1 MPTLEI
7 KSIAILES
15 SIEEG
20 KGNEEL
26 KYEILAKDSTVL
38 WMTSGRFLED
48 IKESI
53 GNHSELDRLKIT
65 SIHVRAPHFHIEST
79 DLPKQI
85 LELTLSGRAEVYH
98 DVVETEN
105 G

>member
-7 KSIAILES
+7 KSIAILQS
-15 SIEEG
+15 NIEEG

-26 KYEILAKDSTVL
+26 KYEILAKNTDVL
-38 WMTSGRFLED
+38 WMTSGRFLDD
-48 IKESI
+48 IKKLI
-53 GNHSELDRLKIT
+53 GNHSELDRLKVT
-65 SIHVRAPHFHIEST
+65 SIHVHTPHFHIEST

-85 LELTLSGRAEVYH
+85 LDLTLSGMAEVYH
-98 DVVETEN
+98 DIAETEN